1 MIVTVLG
8 LVSAFVCSL
17 VSYMP
22 LARIR
27 FEAYAKRLAFIGG
40 KRDTRNSETW
50 LLPWCT
56 IAVVP

>member
-27 FEAYAKRLAFIGG
+27 FYGLRETLAFIGG
-40 KRDTRNSETW
+40 KRDIRNSETW